1 MALSVGGLGLKLSLL
16 LELCTIFA
24 AHRFWIWYRLSH
36 VPGPLSASLWKG
48 WMLRHT
54 LSGRMN
60 LELKK
65 VCDQYGELP
74 APFEA
79 AANGT
84 GSLARVGPNELV
96 TCDPDILRRVWVV
109 RSQYRRGAFFE
120 AVKLDPTR
128 DNLISLRDDAA
139 HAELKAKMAM
149 GVSQSQDYG
158 TSTNVYSTQEK
169 KTTTSNSE
177 STIKLPA

>member
-1 MALSVGGLGLKLSLL
+1 MSLSLSLPESLGLSVKLSLL
-16 LELCTIFA
+16 LTLSTLFV

-74 APFEA
+74 GFHL
-79 AANGT
+79 GLQT
-84 GSLARVGPNELV
+84 
-96 TCDPDILRRVWVV
+96 
-109 RSQYRRGAFFE
+109 
-120 AVKLDPTR
+120 
-128 DNLISLRDDAA
+128 
-139 HAELKAKMAM
+139 
-149 GVSQSQDYG
+149 
-158 TSTNVYSTQEK
+158 
-169 KTTTSNSE
+169 
-177 STIKLPA
+177 